1 MGDCDSSV
9 RSGTSA
15 ANSALSSSRIMK
27 VRTLNESLVPR
38 TEQQRDAARIR
49 RKLRRSSLNSD
60 ICSTDSESSFSVSF
74 DTVEVREYPI
84 ILGDNPAVSEGPPL
98 TIDWDYDNVDEFG
111 LDEYETTRPPR
122 RGTVEMNI
130 PANIRVDCL
139 KRCGFS
145 TKEIFKRVKEVKL
158 VRRARLQTTTML
170 YRSDMDEKLE
180 KTKRV
185 VTGFFS
191 KKKKKERELMR
202 SSKISLQIQHVEA
215 NNAAIREEE
224 ALTALILANTETNTD
239 TDDSVGSNNKECV
252 TGIPQ

>member
-15 ANSALSSSRIMK
+15 ANSVMSLSRIMK

-49 RKLRRSSLNSD
+49 RKLRSSLNSD
-60 ICSTDSESSFSVSF
+60 MCSADSESSFSVSF

-98 TIDWDYDNVDEFG
+98 TIDWDYDNVDEFS
-111 LDEYETTRPPR
+111 LDEYETTRPQR

-145 TKEIFKRVKEVKL
+145 TKEIFKRVKEVKV
-158 VRRARLQTTTML
+158 VRRDRLQTTTML

-202 SSKISLQIQHVEA
+202 SSKISLQIQHAEA
-215 NNAAIREEE
+215 NNAAVREEE
-224 ALTALILANTETNTD
+224 ALTALILANSDTN
-239 TDDSVGSNNKECV
+239 DSMGSR
-252 TGIPQ
+252 Q